1 MKGADAIARI
11 LKQEGVDFMGIIP
24 MNTLEESAAQAGIR
38 PLIFRQ
44 ERVGVNMA
52 DGYSRV
58 TNGRGIGVFSMQAGP
73 GAENAFAGVAH
84 AYADSV
90 PILMLPASSGWDRK
104 GIHPDFSPV
113 STYRDVTKWSA
124 QITTPERIPAMMRQ
138 AFTQLR
144 TGRLGPVLIDMPRD
158 VLRGDI
164 SDDAAASY
172 VNVTPRRSAG
182 DPQDIKEAARMLLS
196 AKNPIIQAGQGVL
209 YAEAWDEL
217 IELAE
222 LIQIPVMTTMAG
234 KSAFPENHALSLG
247 TRSGTTTGGVVHWL
261 NESDM
266 IFNIGTSMTALHYG
280 ADLIA
285 EKVLIHSTNELQDL
299 NKDYDPD
306 HAIIGDAKLVLGQL
320 IAEIK
325 EQLGD
330 STRVENGKVADEV
343 KAVKDAWLGEWMDKL
358 TSEETPIN
366 PYRVIWDLMNTI
378 DRKKSIVTHDSG
390 SPRDQ
395 SMPFYEAISPR
406 GFIGWGKSTQLGYS
420 LGIAMG
426 AKMAAPEKLAVN
438 IIGDYGF
445 GFVGMDIETA
455 VREKIPVLT
464 IVLNNSTM
472 GIYSPSSF
480 PTANDLYG
488 TKSTGGEYAK
498 VAEALGGYNERVDK
512 PSEVVPAIRRAE
524 KVISNGQ
531 PALLEIITSEEHAFP
546 FRGAVGGAP
555 VSRA

>member
-1 MKGADAIARI
+1 MKGSDAIARI

-24 MNTLEESAAQAGIR
+24 MNTLEESAAQNGIR

-44 ERVGVNMA
+44 ERVGVNLA

-73 GAENAFAGVAH
+73 GAENAFAGVAQ

-90 PILMLPASSGWDRK
+90 PILLLPASAGRDRM
-104 GIHPDFSPV
+104 GVHPTFNPV
-113 STYRDVTKWSA
+113 QSYRDVTKWA
-124 QITTPERIPAMMRQ
+124 EQITMPQRIPDMMRR
-138 AFTQLR
+138 AFTQLK
-144 TGRLGPVLIDMPRD
+144 TGRLGPVLLEMPRD

-164 SDDAAASY
+164 SDEAASY
-172 VNVTPRRSAG
+172 VPVTPRRSAG
-182 DPQDIKEAARMLLS
+182 DPQDVKEAARMLLS
-196 AKNPIIQAGQGVL
+196 ANNPVIQAGQGVL

-217 IELAE
+217 LELAE
-222 LIQIPVMTTMAG
+222 LTQIPVMTTMAG

-261 NESDM
+261 NECDM
-266 IFNIGTSMTALHYG
+266 IFSIGTSMTRLHYG
-280 ADLIA
+280 ADLIG
-285 EKVLIHSTNELQDL
+285 EKVLIHSTNDVQDL

-306 HAIIGDAKLVLGQL
+306 HAVIGDAKLVLAQL

-325 EQLGD
+325 EQLG
-330 STRVENGKVADEV
+330 SQTRVENGKVADEV
-343 KAVKDAWLGEWMDKL
+343 KAIKDAWLGEWMDKL
-358 TSEETPIN
+358 TSDEVPIN

-378 DRKKSIVTHDSG
+378 DRKNAIVTHDSG

-395 SMPFYEAISPR
+395 SIPFYESISPR
-406 GFIGWGKSTQLGYS
+406 GFIAWGKSTQLGYS
-420 LGIAMG
+420 LGLAMG

-445 GFVGMDIETA
+445 GMVGMDIETA

-488 TKSTGGEYAK
+488 TKSTGGDYAMI
-498 VAEALGGYNERVDK
+498 AEALGGYNERVEQ
-512 PSEVVPAIRRAE
+512 PHEVAPAIRRAQE
-524 KVISNGQ
+524 VISNGQ

-546 FRGAVGGAP
+546 FRGAVGGA
-555 VSRA
+555 R

>member
-1 MKGADAIARI
+1 MKGSDAIARI

-24 MNTLEESAAQAGIR
+24 MNTLEESAAQNGIR

-44 ERVGVNMA
+44 ERVGVNLA

-73 GAENAFAGVAH
+73 GAENAFAGVAQ

-90 PILMLPASSGWDRK
+90 PILLLPASAGRDRM
-104 GIHPDFSPV
+104 GVHPTFSPV
-113 STYRDVTKWSA
+113 QSYRDVTKWSA
-124 QITTPERIPAMMRQ
+124 QITMPERIPHMMRR
-138 AFTQLR
+138 AFTQLK
-144 TGRLGPVLIDMPRD
+144 TGRLGPVLLEMPRD

-164 SDDAAASY
+164 SDEAASSY
-172 VNVTPRRSAG
+172 VPVTPRRSAG
-182 DPQDIKEAARMLLS
+182 DPQDVKEAAKMLLS
-196 AKNPIIQAGQGVL
+196 AKNPVIQAGQGVL

-222 LIQIPVMTTMAG
+222 LTQIPVMTTMAG
-234 KSAFPENHALSLG
+234 KSAFPENHALALG
-247 TRSGTTTGGVVHWL
+247 TRSGTTTGPVVHWL
-261 NESDM
+261 NESDL
-266 IFNIGTSMTALHYG
+266 IFSIGTSMTNLHYG
-280 ADLIA
+280 AALIG
-285 EKVLIHSTNELQDL
+285 EKVLIHSTNDVQDL

-306 HAIIGDAKLVLGQL
+306 HAVIGDAKLVLAQL

-325 EQLGD
+325 EQLG
-330 STRVENGKVADEV
+330 SQTRVENGKVADEV
-343 KAVKDAWLGEWMDKL
+343 KAIKDAWLGEWMDKL
-358 TSEETPIN
+358 TSDEVPIN
-366 PYRVIWDLMNTI
+366 PYRVIWDLMHTI
-378 DRKKSIVTHDSG
+378 DRKNAIVTHDSG

-395 SMPFYEAISPR
+395 SIPFYESISPR

-420 LGIAMG
+420 LGLAMG

-445 GFVGMDIETA
+445 GMVGMDIETA
-455 VREKIPVLT
+455 VREKIPILT
-464 IVLNNSTM
+464 IILNNSTM

-488 TKSTGGEYAK
+488 TKSTGGDYAM
-498 VAEALGGYNERVDK
+498 VAEALGGYNERVEQ
-512 PSEVVPAIRRAE
+512 PHEVAPAIRRAQ

-546 FRGAVGGAP
+546 FRGAV
-555 VSRA
+555 